1 MSWNDFYRRRD
12 VINAVLRQA
21 ERTGDPV
28 LPFEDAPHAAA
39 SGSTLAKQVSETFAD
54 RAELLAAL
62 HYRWMLRLTGHLEL
76 ALHEH
81 GDRVEAA
88 TSAWQR
94 LAAEE
99 PTLRRLLDAGA
110 QTIPAAIAHE
120 QRTLALVTGLADAR
134 EPAEQ
139 IERVGAAFLALARDG
154 ARPTRCTSTRNF
166 FRGFAASA

>member
-28 LPFEDAPHAAA
+28 LPFEDVQHAAD
-39 SGSTLAKQVSETFAD
+39 VFAD

-94 LAAEE
+94 LATEE

-139 IERVGAAFLALARDG
+139 IERVGAAFLVLARDG
-154 ARPTRCTSTRNF
+154 ARPARCTSTRNF

>member
-12 VINAVLRQA
+12 VIDAALRRA
-21 ERTGDPV
+21 ERTGESTVPLDEV
-28 LPFEDAPHAAA
+28 PHAADIFA
-39 SGSTLAKQVSETFAD
+39 SH
-54 RAELLAAL
+54 AELLAAL

-88 TSAWQR
+88 TAAWQR
-94 LAAEE
+94 LATEE

-110 QTIPAAIAHE
+110 GEIPEAIAHE
-120 QRTLALVTGLADAR
+120 RRTLALVTGLADVR
-134 EPAEQ
+134 ESAEE

-154 ARPTRCTSTRNF
+154 ERAQSRCNSTRGL
-166 FRGFAASA
+166 FRRMAASA